1 MSKESYSRLKCP
13 AGKALSIL
21 GDQWT
26 LMIARDALYGIKRF
40 EGFQASLGIS
50 RNLLTRRLKEMT
62 VNGLLRREAIPGTRR
77 YAYHPTRKCVELRTT
92 LLALSAWGDKW
103 LPEEE
108 VSRLELHERE
118 TNDPVAVG
126 FVNEKTGAAV
136 RASRVAVHPGPGA
149 HPELVARLEVVS

>member
-40 EGFQASLGIS
+40 EGFQSSLGIS
-50 RNLLTRRLKEMT
+50 RNLLTRRLKDMT
-62 VNGLLRREAIPGTRR
+62 DNGLLRREIIPGTRR
-77 YAYHPTRKCVELRTT
+77 YAYHPTRKCVDLRTT
-92 LLALSAWGDKW
+92 LLALSAWGDNW

-108 VSRLELHERE
+108 GPRLALSERG
-118 TNDPVAVG
+118 TGDPVVVG
-126 FVNEKTGAAV
+126 FVNESDGTKV
-136 RASRVAVHPGPGA
+136 KASDVNILPGPGA
-149 HPELVARLEVVS
+149 HPDLIRRLVGEV